1 MLPLITIML
10 FAIIVVPFGFLL
22 IFYFGRLHIKLLIRN
37 RTDLTLLLPLQ
48 ACKDFEDDGICK
60 NMCPSLML
68 YDPNTHQ
75 LIPNPNAKYS
85 FGATCVKNCPR
96 KSFSRVDVCTC

>member
-1 MLPLITIML
+1 MVIAADFVCFFFL
-10 FAIIVVPFGFLL
+10 FYGH
-22 IFYFGRLHIKLLIRN
+22 LHIKLLICNCAALNLR
-37 RTDLTLLLPLQ
+37 LLSPLQ

-60 NMCPSLML
+60 NMCPPLML

-96 KSFSRVDVCTC
+96 KSLSRVDVCTC